1 MRIVQGHRLGCAG
14 LLVCVLIGAACDSS
28 DSDNEWERVDLQTH
42 IRSFDG
48 ELNPTDGPVHVDVY
62 VLDLDRRKGIRDSE
76 SEPQGQ
82 NTIELT
88 SRKGLQRFNWP
99 MRHFAGGWCEI
110 VDLDGDGAR
119 EFVFIDGSSARVV
132 SYQAG
137 AFQFRESK
145 DALTAK
151 QPIRLLDFDRDGR
164 LDFVTWAPATIIE
177 PSTTR
182 AAVALANWERQRGF
196 DR

>member
-1 MRIVQGHRLGCAG
+1 VRIVQGQRLWCAG

-28 DSDNEWERVDLQTH
+28 DSDDEWQRVDLQTH

-62 VLDLDRRKGIRDSE
+62 VVGRSRMARRSDP
-76 SEPQGQ
+76 EPQGQ

-88 SRKGLQRFNWP
+88 GRTGQQRFQWP
-99 MRHFAGGWCEI
+99 TRTFAGGWCEI

-132 SYQAG
+132 SYQGG

-182 AAVALANWERQRGF
+182 SAVALANWDHQRGF